1 MSKVISSPCNL
12 CRRETD
18 HDVLDDKT
26 DNDYGPNAE
35 NRTITEYALRCRGC
49 RSFSIRIEH
58 WDFSGAI
65 PAPSEPIF
73 QPPRAWAWPPA
84 WLDDLEE
91 LDSDLFGLL
100 KEVYSAAND
109 EQVRLLSMGT
119 RTALDHLMNVV
130 LGADLGPFEKKLS
143 EMVAKG
149 HITEG
154 QKQSLEIVI
163 DAGSASSHRAFRP
176 PRQLIQ
182 AMLVTME
189 GLVRDHYITGPML
202 KTAAS
207 LIPPRPPRQKP

>member
-1 MSKVISSPCNL
+1 MSKVITSPCNL
-12 CRRETD
+12 CRHETD
-18 HDVLDDKT
+18 HDVLEEKT
-26 DNDYGPNAE
+26 DNDYGQNAE

-49 RSFSIRIEH
+49 RSFSVRNEH
-58 WDFSGAI
+58 WDYRGAI
-65 PAPSEPIF
+65 PSWEISF
-73 QPPRAWAWPPA
+73 QPPRVWAWAPD
-84 WLDDLEE
+84 WLTDLEQ

-143 EMVAKG
+143 EMVANG
-149 HITEG
+149 HITES
-154 QKQSLEIVI
+154 QKQSLAIVI